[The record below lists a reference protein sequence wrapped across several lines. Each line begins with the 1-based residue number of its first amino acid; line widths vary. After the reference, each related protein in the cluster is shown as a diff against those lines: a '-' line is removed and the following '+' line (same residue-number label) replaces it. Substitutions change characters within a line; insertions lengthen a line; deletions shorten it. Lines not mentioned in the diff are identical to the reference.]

1 MLIVL
6 IRHTYNERETRGSL
20 AIDGVPYCQ
29 TIEPPR
35 GYASGPVTSHPPKY
49 GVPKELC
56 SNGESG
62 DLEDFNKG
70 RAFSPRPKESNAK
83 GHIPCG
89 WYRVRVTY
97 SPRFKRQMPLLYMVP
112 GFEGIRIHAGLS
124 VKNTQGCICVG
135 ERWKEEHL
143 TKLLTEAQ
151 NRREEIYICVTDKD
165 HVDSELPNRPDPYKN
180 CIGY

>member
-1 MLIVL
+1 MLLTV
-6 IRHTYNERETRGSL
+6 IRDEIKKDYTGGSL
-20 AIDGVPYCQ
+20 AVDGVPFCR

-35 GYASGPVTSHPPKY
+35 GYASGPVTCNQSPVT
-49 GVPKELC
+49 G
-56 SNGESG
+56 
-62 DLEDFNKG
+62 NKG
-70 RAFSPRPKESNAK
+70 C
-83 GHIPCG
+83 IPCG

>member
-1 MLIVL
+1 MLLRV
-6 IRHTYNERETRGSL
+6 IRNLECSNESETRGNL
-20 AIDGVPYCQ
+20 YVDGRLFCN
-29 TIEPPR
+29 TIEPPY
-35 GYASGPVTSHPPKY
+35 GYASGPAT
-49 GVPKELC
+49 GNL
-56 SNGESG
+56 
-62 DLEDFNKG
+62 
-70 RAFSPRPKESNAK
+70 SPATGNHSK

-112 GFEGIRIHAGLS
+112 GFEGIRIHAGLR
-124 VKNTQGCICVG
+124 VENTQGCICVG
-135 ERWKEEHL
+135 ERWKEDHL

-151 NRREEIYICVTDKD
+151 NRHEEIYICVTDKD